1 MWLPDFLVHRRIE
14 GANQKG
20 PRVGIRKRKSVEKET
35 MPPATRHRR
44 KRQNTGFMI
53 YVRVYCI
60 I

>member
-1 MWLPDFLVHRRIE
+1 MVTPDFLVHRRIE

-44 KRQNTGFMI
+44 KRQKKCRHNMF
-53 YVRVYCI
+53 
-60 I
+60 